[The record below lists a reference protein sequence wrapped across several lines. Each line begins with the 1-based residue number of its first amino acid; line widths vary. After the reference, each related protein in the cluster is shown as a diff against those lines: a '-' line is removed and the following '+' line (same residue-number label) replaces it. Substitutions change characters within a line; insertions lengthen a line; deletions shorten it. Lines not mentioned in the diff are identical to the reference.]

1 MNQPI
6 IERPTPIPFAAIN
19 PGKTIIIPIIKKTP
33 VFLTFDAASI
43 NAIDT
48 KNSVIGIL
56 AIVPKSVNAA
66 SAPVIKKINSATA
79 AKIPIK
85 IKSRAFNLFVFVS
98 MTFSLK
104 NITKL

>member
-66 SAPVIKKINSATA
+66 SAPVINNPDAGH
-79 AKIPIK
+79 
-85 IKSRAFNLFVFVS
+85 RGMLFS
-98 MTFSLK
+98 
-104 NITKL
+104 